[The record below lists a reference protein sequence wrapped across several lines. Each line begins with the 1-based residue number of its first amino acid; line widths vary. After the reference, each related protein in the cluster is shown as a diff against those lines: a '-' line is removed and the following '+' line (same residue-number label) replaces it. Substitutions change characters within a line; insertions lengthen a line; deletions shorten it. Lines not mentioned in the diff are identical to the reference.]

1 MPNMSTLKELAKEID
16 AIKNNHLAH
25 MAEDIDRVETKV
37 DRIDNRIWAI
47 LIILCGATFV
57 PMILEFIKTQ

>member
-1 MPNMSTLKELAKEID
+1 MTIKELAQEIKTIKE
-16 AIKNNHLAH
+16 NHLAH
-25 MAEDIDRVETKV
+25 MAEDIDRVEIKV

-57 PMILEFIKTQ
+57 PMILAFIKTS

>member
-1 MPNMSTLKELAKEID
+1 MTIKELAQEIKTIKE
-16 AIKNNHLAH
+16 NHLAH
-25 MAEDIDRVETKV
+25 MAEDIDRVEGKV

-57 PMILEFIKTQ
+57 PMILAFIKTS